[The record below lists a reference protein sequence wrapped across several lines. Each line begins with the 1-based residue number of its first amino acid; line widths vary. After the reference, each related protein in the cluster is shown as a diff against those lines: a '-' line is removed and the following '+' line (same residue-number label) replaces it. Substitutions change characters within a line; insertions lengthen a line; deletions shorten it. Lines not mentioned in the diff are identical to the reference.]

1 MNKTQKIK
9 EWIEMYGTDVEISAD
24 HIYAMTENEVI
35 KFAEF
40 FHWNN
45 YNPFYNIFT
54 INNNIFHKKTEIQNA
69 LNHKFDIINEEFL
82 IAIYDFFDTHHRSA
96 PEKWNGDIRYQ
107 FLFMYEE
114 MEFTQ
119 ERRNYDK
126 AKELVTHFE
135 TYEEFIKVAN
145 IILK

>member
-1 MNKTQKIK
+1 MDKKQKIK
-9 EWIEMYGTDVEISAD
+9 EWIEMYCTDVEISVN
-24 HIYAMTENEVI
+24 HIYAMTEDEVK

-40 FHWNN
+40 FYWNK
-45 YNPFYNIFT
+45 YDPFYNIFI
-54 INNNIFHKKTEIQNA
+54 INKRDYTQNRQIQNA
-69 LNHKFDIINEEFL
+69 LNHKFDIINGEFFT
-82 IAIYDFFDTHHRSA
+82 AIYDFFDTHHRSV
-96 PEKWNGDIRYQ
+96 PEKWSGDIRYHLL
-107 FLFMYEE
+107 FLYEK

-126 AKELVTHFE
+126 AKELVTLFK